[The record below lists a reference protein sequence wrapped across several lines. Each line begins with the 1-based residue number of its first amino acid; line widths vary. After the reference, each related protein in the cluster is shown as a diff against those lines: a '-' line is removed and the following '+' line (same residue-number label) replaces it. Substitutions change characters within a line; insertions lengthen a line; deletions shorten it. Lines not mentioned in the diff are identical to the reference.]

1 MYGQRRFLHVHTSS
15 KYKGNKE
22 YFKKFYSYIV
32 NNRRSLYSIY
42 MYLLRVKLPS
52 RLDVDEYAS
61 SYQREIARESTPV
74 HLAFLQRYVRSQL
87 QEATA
92 VPVGQTPQTTLRVYH
107 GVLFKEFTDML
118 RELRIKDDWTTKK
131 FGTKMASIAQTHSL
145 VKDRDSRST
154 YYDLEL
160 EKLNEELNY

>member
-42 MYLLRVKLPS
+42 MYLLRIKLPS

-61 SYQREIARESTPV
+61 SLGLIVNKNYIIIERSKELKGVKFLLSSKKSVNMSPKWGALAAAHGDSRRESGASRLLDHLCTPIIIFFCQNSV
-74 HLAFLQRYVRSQL
+74 TYIIEWQRFPFFLLPIFNCRY
-87 QEATA
+87 
-92 VPVGQTPQTTLRVYH
+92 
-107 GVLFKEFTDML
+107 
-118 RELRIKDDWTTKK
+118 
-131 FGTKMASIAQTHSL
+131 
-145 VKDRDSRST
+145 
-154 YYDLEL
+154 
-160 EKLNEELNY
+160 

>member
-42 MYLLRVKLPS
+42 MYLLRIKLPS

-61 SYQREIARESTPV
+61 SYQREIARESMPV
-74 HLAFLQRYVRSQL
+74 HLAFLQRFVRSQL

-92 VPVGQTPQTTLRVYH
+92 VPVGETPQTIHESV
-107 GVLFKEFTDML
+107 E
-118 RELRIKDDWTTKK
+118 IK
-131 FGTKMASIAQTHSL
+131 SEH
-145 VKDRDSRST
+145 V
-154 YYDLEL
+154 
-160 EKLNEELNY
+160 

>member
-42 MYLLRVKLPS
+42 MYLLRIKLPS

-92 VPVGQTPQTTLRVYH
+92 VPVGETPQTIHESV
-107 GVLFKEFTDML
+107 E
-118 RELRIKDDWTTKK
+118 IKSENLLD
-131 FGTKMASIAQTHSL
+131 
-145 VKDRDSRST
+145 V
-154 YYDLEL
+154 
-160 EKLNEELNY
+160 